1 MGMSGNAGTGPWLD
15 LFDVNGQRKY
25 LTNGE
30 ARALLRVA
38 RKADRRERLFCSLL
52 YYTGCRC
59 SEGLQITPRR
69 LDPETGRIIFRT
81 LKRRRTVFR
90 AVPVPRPF
98 LRELTAFAASL
109 GLGPDD
115 PLFPWC
121 RQTAWRHIRKLMERA
136 GIKGPQASPK
146 GFRHGFG
153 CHGIGSGLPESLVG
167 RLLGHASANSTRV
180 YTVVRDVE
188 ERALTARM
196 WHAS

>member
-1 MGMSGNAGTGPWLD
+1 M
-15 LFDVNGQRKY
+15 FDSNGQRKY
-25 LTNGE
+25 LTQSE
-30 ARALLRVA
+30 SQCLLALSN
-38 RKADRRERLFCSLL
+38 KEDRQTRMFCHLL

-69 LDPETGRIIFRT
+69 LDLETGRIIFRT

-98 LRELTAFAASL
+98 LRELKAFAASL

-121 RQTAWRHIRKLMERA
+121 RQTAWRHIRKLMHRA
-136 GIKGPQASPK
+136 GIEGPQATPK

-153 CHGIGSGLPESLVG
+153 CHGVGSGLPESLVG
-167 RLLGHASANSTRV
+167 RLLGHANPNSTRI
-180 YTVVRDVE
+180 YTLVRDDE
-188 ERALTARM
+188 ERALARRM
-196 WHAS
+196 WQLAL